1 MNMPDTSG
9 IGRALGLSRLAFG
22 CAPVMGRVNRNVSLR
37 AMETALDLGVTHFDV
52 ARSYGYGEA
61 EAVLGAFAT
70 GKRDRITIATKFG
83 IRASRSAAALRW
95 IKPALRQVA
104 SLFPQVRGALRAA
117 SARHLVA
124 GHYAPSEARRS
135 FEESLRQLK
144 TDYADILFIHDC
156 SPADALSDE
165 LLYYL
170 QSLLQ
175 AGRIRAWGIA
185 TRAEYMAP
193 VWARLPVKPMVMQ
206 CAQDL
211 LHPACGATIRNGMAQ
226 TIFHSPFGASGAK
239 NQLLLLLKLPLFAS
253 PLREIAPRLSG
264 PDGVARLLL
273 EGALFQA
280 EGSPVLCSMFNPAH
294 IRANVDALENP
305 WFTPSQLSALSA
317 AIRANASMELPFWQ
331 DSSG

>member
-1 MNMPDTSG
+1 MPDTSG

-37 AMETALDLGVTHFDV
+37 AMATALDMGVTHFDV

-61 EAVLGAFAT
+61 EAVLGVFAAT
-70 GKRDRITIATKFG
+70 QRHRITIATKFG
-83 IRASRSAAALRW
+83 IRASRTAGALRW
-95 IKPALRQVA
+95 IKPALRQMA
-104 SLFPQVRGALRAA
+104 SQFPQMRGALRAA
-117 SARHLVA
+117 SSRHLAA
-124 GHYAPSEARRS
+124 GHYTLSEARHS

-156 SPADALSDE
+156 SPADELSDE
-165 LLYYL
+165 LLRYL

-185 TRAEYMAP
+185 TRAEWIAP
-193 VWARLPVKPMVMQ
+193 ISAKLSVKPMVMQ
-206 CAQDL
+206 CGQDL
-211 LHPACGATIRNGMAQ
+211 LRPACGANFRNGMAQ
-226 TIFHSPFGASGAK
+226 TIFHSPFGASDAK
-239 NQLLLLLKLPLFAS
+239 IQLQRLLEQSPFADS
-253 PLREIAPRLSG
+253 LTDTAPRLSAPEG
-264 PDGVARLLL
+264 MARLLL

-280 EGSPVLCSMFNPAH
+280 DGSPVLCSMFNPAH

-305 WFTPSQLSALSA
+305 WFTPSQLSALAA
-317 AIRANASMELPFWQ
+317 AIRANASMEVPYWQ